1 MAPADQ
7 AGVGDRVVRGAEGS
21 GPQKRLLPVQKT
33 GDGKDLCCLDGFR
46 EGKVGDDCHQPL
58 REHGLP
64 GAGGTDHQKVVPS
77 GGGDLQR
84 TFGLFLAADL
94 AEIEG
99 IVADSAK
106 KFREI
111 DMDRGDLHP
120 TAEKLHH
127 LGEPFHRDHL
137 DPFNQRR
144 LGGVFPRNDHP
155 PDAEGPRF
163 EGRGEG
169 AVDPL
174 HASVQRKFAEEEI
187 VGEGIRGHKALG
199 GQNRHGD
206 REVEGGALL
215 FDVCGRQVYGDMMA
229 REGVTGVL
237 DGGLD
242 SVFAL
247 PNGHVGEA
255 DGRKQ
260 REAGGEIDLDGDG
273 MGLDADDGA
282 ADGLDDQA

>member
-1 MAPADQ
+1 M
-7 AGVGDRVVRGAEGS
+7 
-21 GPQKRLLPVQKT
+21 
-33 GDGKDLCCLDGFR
+33 
-46 EGKVGDDCHQPL
+46 
-58 REHGLP
+58 
-64 GAGGTDHQKVVPS
+64 
-77 GGGDLQR
+77 
-84 TFGLFLAADL
+84 
-94 AEIEG
+94 
-99 IVADSAK
+99 
-106 KFREI
+106 
-111 DMDRGDLHP
+111 
-120 TAEKLHH
+120 
-127 LGEPFHRDHL
+127 
-137 DPFNQRR
+137 
-144 LGGVFPRNDHP
+144 
-155 PDAEGPRF
+155 
-163 EGRGEG
+163 
-169 AVDPL
+169 DPL